1 MLPGCG
7 YTTSLRARYAAL
19 SLSEGLIS
27 AATTAALS
35 FQVVVVVAVA
45 VAVAVAEGLG
55 AAGPG
60 VRA

>member
-45 VAVAVAEGLG
+45 VAEGLG